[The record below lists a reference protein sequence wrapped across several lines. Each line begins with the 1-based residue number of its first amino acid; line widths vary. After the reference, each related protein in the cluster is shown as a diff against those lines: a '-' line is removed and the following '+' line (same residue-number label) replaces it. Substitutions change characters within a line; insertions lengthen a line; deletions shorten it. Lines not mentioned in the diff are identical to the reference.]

1 MRRNY
6 GDCVSTLTAAQAGPA
21 DTQPRELIVTL
32 YGLYARAEHNW
43 LSVASLVRLM
53 ADLGVDGPAVRSS
66 VSRLKRRDT
75 LRSLR
80 LDGAAGYALSP
91 SSLQAL
97 REGDGRIF
105 GRRRA
110 TLEDGWV
117 LVVFSVPERERDKR
131 HELRTWLTKLG
142 FGTAAPGV
150 WVAPGI
156 LADETWEVLARRG
169 LDTYADM
176 FRDARLAFA
185 DLRAKV
191 VEWWDLDEL
200 SARYAQFIGRS
211 RPLAKRWAGRPVPA
225 RDAFVDYV
233 PMLTSWRRLPYL
245 DPGLPLDLLPRQWNG
260 VTAGDLFTELNLL
273 LAEPARQHA
282 LSVIHR

>member
-1 MRRNY
+1 
-6 GDCVSTLTAAQAGPA
+6 VSTLTAAETGLGNV
-21 DTQPRELIVTL
+21 QPRELIVTV

-53 ADLGVDGPAVRSS
+53 AELGVDGPAVRSS

-91 SSLQAL
+91 SSVEAL
-97 REGDGRIF
+97 REGDARIF

-117 LVVFSVPERERDKR
+117 LVVFSVPETERDKR
-131 HELRTWLTKLG
+131 HELRTWLTRLG
-142 FGTAAPGV
+142 FATAAPGV

-156 LADETWEVLARRG
+156 VADETRAVLARRG
-169 LDTYADM
+169 LDTYADI
-176 FRDARLAFA
+176 FRGAHLAFA
-185 DLRAKV
+185 DLRGKV
-191 VEWWDLDEL
+191 SQWWDLDNL
-200 SARYAQFIGRS
+200 SAQYAQFIGQL
-211 RPLAKRWAGRPVPA
+211 RPLASRWARKPMPA
-225 RDAFVDYV
+225 RDAFVAYI

-245 DPGLPLDLLPRQWNG
+245 DPGLPLDLLPGRWNG
-260 VTAGDLFTELNLL
+260 VTAGDLFSELNLR
-273 LAEPARQHA
+273 LADPARQYA

>member
-1 MRRNY
+1 MRNY
-6 GDCVSTLTAAQAGPA
+6 GERVSTLTAAETGLGNV
-21 DTQPRELIVTL
+21 QPRELIVTI

-53 ADLGVDGPAVRSS
+53 AELGVDGPAVRSS

-91 SSLQAL
+91 SSLEIL
-97 REGDGRIF
+97 REGDARIF
-105 GRRRA
+105 DRRRA

-117 LVVFSVPERERDKR
+117 LVVFSVPETERDKR
-131 HELRTWLTKLG
+131 HELRTWLTRLG
-142 FGTAAPGV
+142 FATAAPGV

-156 LADETWEVLARRG
+156 VADETWAVLARRG
-169 LDTYADM
+169 LDAYADI
-176 FRDARLAFA
+176 FRGAHLAFA
-185 DLRAKV
+185 DLRGKV
-191 VEWWDLDEL
+191 AQWWDLDEL
-200 SARYAQFIGRS
+200 SAQYAQFIGHL
-211 RPLAKRWAGRPVPA
+211 RPLASRWARKPTPA
-225 RDAFVDYV
+225 RDAFAAYI

-245 DPGLPLDLLPRQWNG
+245 DPGLPLDLLPGRWNG
-260 VTAGDLFTELNLL
+260 VTAGDLFGELNLR
-273 LAEPARQHA
+273 LADPARQYA